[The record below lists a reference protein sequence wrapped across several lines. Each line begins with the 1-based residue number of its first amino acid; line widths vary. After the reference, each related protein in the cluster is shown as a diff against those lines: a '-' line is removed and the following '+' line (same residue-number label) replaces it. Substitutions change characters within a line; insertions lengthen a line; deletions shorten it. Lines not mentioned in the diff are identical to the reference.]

1 MRMVDAPV
9 DTEKKVNRLED
20 LPPDL
25 GCTVTYSAM
34 NAYACM
40 TSRGPLSSGRPS
52 PRRSQ
57 RYAPTERPMCIIIS
71 KTDAL
76 KREITAAKSLA
87 ACQTAR
93 QMVASTRSPRTRTR
107 FRAKLAA
114 DGAVHLANT
123 ASVASSGQNAPFVAV
138 NDGIARLDM
147 I

>member
-20 LPPDL
+20 VLPPDL

-57 RYAPTERPMCIIIS
+57 RYAPTREADAHYYFEDGRPQERDHRS
-71 KTDAL
+71 
-76 KREITAAKSLA
+76 EV
-87 ACQTAR
+87 AR
-93 QMVASTRSPRTRTR
+93 CLS
-107 FRAKLAA
+107 
-114 DGAVHLANT
+114 DGT
-123 ASVASSGQNAPFVAV
+123 S
-138 NDGIARLDM
+138 DGR
-147 I
+147 

>member
-1 MRMVDAPV
+1 MHDV
-9 DTEKKVNRLED
+9 
-20 LPPDL
+20 
-25 GCTVTYSAM
+25 S
-34 NAYACM
+34 
-40 TSRGPLSSGRPS
+40 GPSLVRASLATPLAAIR
-52 PRRSQ
+52 
-57 RYAPTERPMCIIIS
+57 AHTTERPMCIIIS